1 MLQITE
7 QPKATLFE
15 LDGAELA
22 LLDKIE
28 ALFAEPMNDTIDP
41 GAEAERLV
49 DEHLAALADVQE
61 QLADKLIGYIKA
73 IKAKA
78 ARAALLTAEATLYQA
93 EAKRLAQKANAEAD
107 TADFLELRLKAFLER
122 RQLKQMDVGTHTVK
136 IVNQG
141 GKLPLLLAPGITPQ
155 QVGPNFTQEIPASVA
170 FDKAKIEAALKA
182 GQKLVIE
189 VPPAHSEEDEEAVN
203 LIEWARFGDRPT
215 KLKIS

>member
-1 MLQITE
+1 MQQTE
-7 QPKATLFE
+7 QVTPKATLFD

-28 ALFAEPMNDTIDP
+28 ALFAEPMNDAIDP

-61 QLADKLIGYIKA
+61 QLADKLIGYVKTIN
-73 IKAKA
+73 AKH
-78 ARAALLTAEATLYQA
+78 ARAAMLAAEAKLYQA
-93 EAKRLAQKANAEAD
+93 EAQRLAHKANAEAD
-107 TADFLELRLKAFLER
+107 TADFLESRLKTFLER

-155 QVGPNFTQEIPASVA
+155 QVGPDFIQEIPASVA
-170 FDKAKIEAALKA
+170 FDKPKIEAALKA
-182 GQKLVIE
+182 GQKLMIE
-189 VPPAHSEEDEEAVN
+189 MPPANPEETAN
-203 LIEWARFGDRPT
+203 TIEWARFGDRPT